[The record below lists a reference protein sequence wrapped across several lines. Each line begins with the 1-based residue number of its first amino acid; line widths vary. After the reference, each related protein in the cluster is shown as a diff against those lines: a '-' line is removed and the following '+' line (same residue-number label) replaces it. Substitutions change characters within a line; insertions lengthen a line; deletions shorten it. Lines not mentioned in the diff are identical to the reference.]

1 MINIP
6 GAGKS
11 RQHAGPNRYCK
22 PRDKTSKKNSKGNS
36 SDHKMNRKKNVFG
49 GNLIRRLYI
58 AVERISV

>member
-22 PRDKTSKKNSKGNS
+22 PRDKTSKKKSKGN
-36 SDHKMNRKKNVFG
+36 G
-49 GNLIRRLYI
+49 GNRHLNRNLM
-58 AVERISV
+58 ASSVDRA